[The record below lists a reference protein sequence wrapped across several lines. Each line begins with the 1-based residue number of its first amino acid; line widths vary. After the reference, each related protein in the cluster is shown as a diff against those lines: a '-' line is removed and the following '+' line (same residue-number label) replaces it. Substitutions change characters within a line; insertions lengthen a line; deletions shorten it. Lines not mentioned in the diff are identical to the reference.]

1 MAGEGANPSP
11 PAADRIRK
19 TGSGKASDPLS
30 ASLDRK
36 ISLSPDPFPRKSP
49 PPHHHHAMAT
59 YDLTIIFR
67 RAENLPIADIGSLS
81 SDPYVSATLV
91 TSFSTHDPD
100 HNPPPRFR
108 TPTERRTTEP
118 VWEWRWDVGG
128 VPRAGSKLCLYV
140 LDEDCRDHDDRL
152 GHVTIEFADLAEWG
166 KGKVDETWYK
176 LRKKGASKKAA
187 VLRLCAASMNAGE
200 GRTARV
206 LVSIEVKG
214 ETKLEKEKDVRR
226 AFTRGP
232 SMSPL

>member
-1 MAGEGANPSP
+1 MASP
-11 PAADRIRK
+11 TP
-19 TGSGKASDPLS
+19 
-30 ASLDRK
+30 
-36 ISLSPDPFPRKSP
+36 
-49 PPHHHHAMAT
+49 T
-59 YDLTIIFR
+59 YDLSIIFR

-91 TSFSTHDPD
+91 TSFSTRDPD

-166 KGKVDETWYK
+166 EGKVDETWYK

-187 VLRLCAASMNAGE
+187 VLRLCAAGMNAGE

-214 ETKLEKEKDVRR
+214 ETKLEKEKDVGR

-232 SMSPL
+232 STSPLQLLRPGHGLYSPANIFSTPTKKPC